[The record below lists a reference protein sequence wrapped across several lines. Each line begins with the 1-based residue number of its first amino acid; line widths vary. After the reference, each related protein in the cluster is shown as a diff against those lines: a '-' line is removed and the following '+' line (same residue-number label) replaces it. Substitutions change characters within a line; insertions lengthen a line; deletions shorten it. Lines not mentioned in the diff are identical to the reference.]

1 MSEHNSQEMVQALEQ
16 IIDGG
21 TLTIE
26 QVWSS
31 EEAEQEYQLF
41 LSSSVLEGAMEI
53 EPDDEG
59 YTMYEWLEAM
69 VAITEN
75 NGYAPSPLCIEHIR
89 SVMDGSYK
97 LTSLFENDD
106 RIEKVSMRLSIDIDE
121 ECFSGM
127 NIVLTLHMQRR
138 DYEGVLVGIHLMDI
152 YAYDIP
158 VCA

>member
-53 EPDDEG
+53 DDATTDT
-59 YTMYEWLEAM
+59 TMYQWLEAM
-69 VAITEN
+69 EAIAEN
-75 NGYAPSPLCIEHIR
+75 NGFQPKPLATSIIATA
-89 SVMDGSYK
+89 MDDHEK
-97 LTSLFENDD
+97 LTAILDDDD
-106 RIEKVSMRLSIDIDE
+106 RVEMAVMRLTMEVGE

-127 NIVLTLHMQRR
+127 NISLSFIIYRR
-138 DYEGVLVGIHLMDI
+138 DSEGVLCGVHLLDLF
-152 YAYDIP
+152 AYDT
-158 VCA
+158 AES

>member
-69 VAITEN
+69 VAIAEN
-75 NGYAPSPLCIEHIR
+75 NGFQPKPLATSIIATA
-89 SVMDGSYK
+89 MDDHEK
-97 LTSLFENDD
+97 LTTILDDDD
-106 RIEKVSMRLSIDIDE
+106 RVEMAVMRLTMEVGE

-127 NIVLTLHMQRR
+127 NISLSFIIYRR
-138 DYEGVLVGIHLMDI
+138 DSEGVLCGVHLLDLF
-152 YAYDIP
+152 AYDT
-158 VCA
+158 AES